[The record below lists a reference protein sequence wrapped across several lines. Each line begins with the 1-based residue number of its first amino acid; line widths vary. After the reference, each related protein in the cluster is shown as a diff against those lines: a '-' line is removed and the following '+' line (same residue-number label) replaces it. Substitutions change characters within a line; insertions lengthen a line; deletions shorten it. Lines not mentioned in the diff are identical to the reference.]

1 MGSGWSTDWFDS
13 ETGTGCET
21 VPDPDRASGGNP
33 MLDNRKQR
41 REMKMGV
48 NRTDGSDN
56 GPRLCIDLLKKE
68 DGKLFSD
75 VGHLVKD
82 STKSA
87 REISLT
93 ALAIP
98 R

>member
-1 MGSGWSTDWFDS
+1 
-13 ETGTGCET
+13 
-21 VPDPDRASGGNP
+21 
-33 MLDNRKQR
+33 
-41 REMKMGV
+41 MGV

>member
-1 MGSGWSTDWFDS
+1 
-13 ETGTGCET
+13 
-21 VPDPDRASGGNP
+21 
-33 MLDNRKQR
+33 
-41 REMKMGV
+41 MKMEI
-48 NRTDGSDN
+48 NRTDGSGN

-75 VGHLVKD
+75 VRHLVKD

-87 REISLT
+87 RESPLT
-93 ALAIP
+93 ALATP